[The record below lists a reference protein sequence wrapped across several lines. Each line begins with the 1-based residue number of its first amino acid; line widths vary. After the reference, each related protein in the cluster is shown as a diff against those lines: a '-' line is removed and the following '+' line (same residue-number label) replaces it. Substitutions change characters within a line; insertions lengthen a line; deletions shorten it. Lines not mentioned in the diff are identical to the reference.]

1 MMATSDLHEDTA
13 PRFCS
18 PELGASCAAG
28 SNRAQ
33 QFLLRESLHSILGFS
48 QLLAEDNMVSN
59 ELRRRWAQHIHSAGV
74 ALLHLL
80 SQGQGN
86 RTKVV
91 DWRQGA

>member
-18 PELGASCAAG
+18 PELCASCAAG

-48 QLLAEDNMVSN
+48 QLLAEDNTVSN

-74 ALLHLL
+74 ALLPLL
-80 SQGQGN
+80 SPGRGN

-91 DWRQGA
+91 ARRRAA